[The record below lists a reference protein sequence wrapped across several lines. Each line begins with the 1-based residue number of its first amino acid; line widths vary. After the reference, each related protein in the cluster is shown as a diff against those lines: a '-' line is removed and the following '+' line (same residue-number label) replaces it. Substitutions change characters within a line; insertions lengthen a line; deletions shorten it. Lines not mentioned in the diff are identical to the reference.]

1 MLRTSLPSLFPRS
14 THAHPRPHTHPHSL
28 TFQDSAGLV
37 PIVVAL
43 QKLTHKATTGALRDN
58 AQKVVAAL
66 LGPSLRSGA
75 FSVSAKVHGCE
86 STLLEFAVQ
95 YGLPELTTAL
105 IKENADVATK
115 VRLCVCVCVCAP
127 HLTPS
132 RAATPPKAGPK
143 NRKITPATGHF
154 CCWGAVLTN
163 GLNCCPA
170 PILFPS
176 REGGGGLPLF
186 SR

>member
-1 MLRTSLPSLFPRS
+1 M
-14 THAHPRPHTHPHSL
+14 
-28 TFQDSAGLV
+28 
-37 PIVVAL
+37 PIVVDL
-43 QKLTHKATTGALRDN
+43 QKLTDKATTGALKAN
-58 AQKVVAAL
+58 AERVAVAL

-115 VRLCVCVCVCAP
+115 VRVRVSLCACVPQLTPPIEAAP
-127 HLTPS
+127 HPS
-132 RAATPPKAGPK
+132 KAGPR
-143 NRKITPATGHF
+143 NRKITPRHGSLLLLGCSSHKRTELLPRTYI
-154 CCWGAVLTN
+154 V
-163 GLNCCPA
+163 
-170 PILFPS
+170 S
-176 REGGGGLPLF
+176 VGGGAPLF

>member
-1 MLRTSLPSLFPRS
+1 M
-14 THAHPRPHTHPHSL
+14 
-28 TFQDSAGLV
+28 
-37 PIVVAL
+37 VAL

-105 IKENADVATK
+105 IKQNADVATK
-115 VRLCVCVCVCAP
+115 VRVRVSLCACVPQLTPPIEAAP
-127 HLTPS
+127 HPS
-132 RAATPPKAGPK
+132 KAGPR

-170 PILFPS
+170 PILFHRGGAPTVFKMMHLCSVTSMSPPS
-176 REGGGGLPLF
+176 MNMPI
-186 SR
+186 